1 MTMKTHMTNY
11 QKCKRFFHMVA
22 KRCGGEVVESNTTR
36 SVYLKISGKSIR
48 LSDHTTVHQS
58 NASGFVSIIVPKN
71 NSDMFVLMTNGDT
84 SSSVSIVDYKRVK
97 ELVNT
102 FSDLP
107 LAFGHQ
113 VVKEYT
119 VEKVVKPVTEKKED
133 TIFGVPKTM
142 FNDNQLRIFRQTAKK
157 VATENDFP
165 VPDL

>member
-1 MTMKTHMTNY
+1 
-11 QKCKRFFHMVA
+11 MVA
-22 KRCGGEVVESNTTR
+22 KRCGGEIVDSKTTK
-36 SVYLKISGKSIR
+36 STYLKIAGKTIR
-48 LSDHTTVHQS
+48 LSDHATVHQS
-58 NASGFVSIIVPKN
+58 NASGFISIIVPKN
-71 NSDMFVLMTNGDT
+71 NSDMFVLMTNCDT
-84 SSSVSIVDYKRVK
+84 ASTVSVVDYKRVK

-107 LAFGHQ
+107 LAFGQQ

-157 VATENDFP
+157 VAAENNLS
-165 VPDL
+165 VPKL

>member
-1 MTMKTHMTNY
+1 
-11 QKCKRFFHMVA
+11 MVA
-22 KRCGGEVVESNTTR
+22 KRCGGEIVDSKTTK
-36 SVYLKISGKSIR
+36 SIYLKIAGKTIR
-48 LSDHTTVHQS
+48 LSDHATVHQS
-58 NASGFVSIIVPKN
+58 NASGFISIIVPKN
-71 NSDMFVLMTNGDT
+71 NSDMFVLMTNCDT
-84 SSSVSIVDYKRVK
+84 ASTVSVVDYKRVK

-107 LAFGHQ
+107 LAFGQQ

-157 VATENDFP
+157 VAAENNLS
-165 VPDL
+165 VPKL

>member
-1 MTMKTHMTNY
+1 
-11 QKCKRFFHMVA
+11 MVA
-22 KRCGGEVVESNTTR
+22 KRCGGEVVESKSTKST
-36 SVYLKISGKSIR
+36 YLKISGKTIR
-48 LSDHTTVHQS
+48 LSDHATVHQS
-58 NASGFVSIIVPKN
+58 NAAGFVSIIVPKN

-84 SSSVSIVDYKRVK
+84 ASTVSVVDYKRVK

-142 FNDNQLRIFRQTAKK
+142 FNANQLRIFRQTAKK
-157 VATENDFP
+157 VATENDLP
-165 VPDL
+165 VPNL